1 MDDFNADETVEQL
14 AARGW
19 QGVRARRLP
28 GLVAL
33 TPLPYTPEALE
44 DLQAAWDAGQDDLSE
59 PVIQAEG
66 A

>member
-1 MDDFNADETVEQL
+1 MDDFNADETVEHL

-28 GLVAL
+28 GIVSL
-33 TPLPYTPEALE
+33 TPLRYTPEALE
-44 DLQAAWDAGQDDLSE
+44 DLQAAWDAGHEDLTE
-59 PVIQAEG
+59 PAIQAEG

>member
-1 MDDFNADETVEQL
+1 MDDFKADKAVQHL

-28 GLVAL
+28 GVVAL

-44 DLQAAWDAGQDDLSE
+44 DLQAAWDAGEDLSE
-59 PVIQAEG
+59 PVVQAEG